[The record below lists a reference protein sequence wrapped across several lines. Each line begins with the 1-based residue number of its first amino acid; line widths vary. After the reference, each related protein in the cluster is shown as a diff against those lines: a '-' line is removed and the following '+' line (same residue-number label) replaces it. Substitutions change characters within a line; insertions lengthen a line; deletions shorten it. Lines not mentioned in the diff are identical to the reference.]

1 MIIYQVLYKKKYLI
15 RIMRSNDYSSI
26 LDPVPMDIMEL
37 VSSIRAARVK
47 DGFRKEAYRKEYDGI
62 RTIAMLAS
70 VKYSNAIEDIIS
82 TDERIGELVLRGGR
96 PLTHSEEEIAGYG
109 EALNLI
115 HTDPDAVRMDDR
127 SVKLLHR
134 MIHAGK
140 AEDRGRYKDRDNA
153 IVSID
158 RDGRARV
165 VMHTVPHEYV
175 DVAMKELF
183 DSYLIADSEGLEPLL
198 LIPCVIL
205 DYLCIHPFIDG
216 NGRTSRL
223 LTYQLLYSH
232 GYDICRYISL
242 DEHIAATRDRYYRA
256 LNDSSKDWMDG
267 KNDYFPFIRYFLQM
281 LMECYIDLDTR
292 FAMKGSESMKKNE
305 RIERIL
311 EESLAPMSKRQMSM
325 ALPDVS
331 IHTIDA
337 VIKRMMAEGKVE
349 KIGANRN
356 ARYIMKRP

>member
-1 MIIYQVLYKKKYLI
+1 
-15 RIMRSNDYSSI
+15 
-26 LDPVPMDIMEL
+26 MEL
-37 VSSIRAARVK
+37 VSSIKTARMK
-47 DGFRKEAYRKEYDGI
+47 DGFRKEAYRKEYDSI
-62 RTIAMLAS
+62 RTVAMLAS
-70 VKYSNAIEDIIS
+70 IKYSNAIENIIS
-82 TDERIGELVLRGGR
+82 TDDRISDLVLRGGR

-109 EALNLI
+109 EALDLI
-115 HTDPDAVRMDDR
+115 HTDPDAIHMDDR
-127 SVKLLHR
+127 SVQLLHR

-140 AEDRGRYKDRDNA
+140 EEDRGRYKGRDNA
-153 IVSID
+153 IVSMD
-158 RDGRARV
+158 PDGRVRA

-175 DVAMKELF
+175 SAAMQELF
-183 DSYLIADSEGLEPLL
+183 DSYLVADSEGVEPLL

-205 DYLCIHPFIDG
+205 DYLCIHPFMDG

-223 LTYQLLYSH
+223 MTYQLLYSH

-256 LNDSSKDWMDG
+256 LNESSNGWMDG

-281 LMECYIDLDTR
+281 LLECYIDLDTR
-292 FAMKGSESMKKNE
+292 FAMEGSRSMKKNE

-311 EESLAPMSKRQMSM
+311 DESLAPISKRQISM
-325 ALPDVS
+325 ELPDVS

-337 VIKRMMAEGKVE
+337 VIKKLMAEGKVE
-349 KIGANRN
+349 KIGANKN